1 MEYRHL
7 FIGKRERGNV
17 VKWEP
22 CILFILLFLKLFY
35 FSKNFLKSRNFS
47 KNLNSFKLLK
57 LLKIIIEIL
66 RVLPVTPG
74 MVIGMFIVYPKSRQE
89 R

>member
-1 MEYRHL
+1 MDDH
-7 FIGKRERGNV
+7 RELLDIT
-17 VKWEP
+17 
-22 CILFILLFLKLFY
+22 ILFILL

-57 LLKIIIEIL
+57 LIKIIIEVL

-74 MVIGMFIVYPKSRQE
+74 MVIGMFIVYPKSRHI
-89 R
+89 RCIPRYAKDMLWI